1 MMVRTNW
8 RDLNPSM
15 TFLSKTPCEAFD
27 FQSDTPCIPLMECF
41 VLRDIFYSSMTLT
54 LAWLIN

>member
-1 MMVRTNW
+1 
-8 RDLNPSM
+8 M